1 MDSDKL
7 IFTIIGG
14 VTILILA
21 FILGSSF
28 LKQPVEINDI
38 AFITG
43 GFSSDGSFLQDVVS
57 SHRLGPEYPK
67 LVLVEFSDFQCPSC
81 KLYVPI
87 VESLLQKYP
96 NDLGVIYRH
105 FPLPSHNMS
114 IPAARA
120 SEAAAIQGKF
130 WEYASTLFENQP
142 NFSDD
147 ELVIYATSLGLDI
160 EQFKN
165 DFKSQDVAEIV
176 NSDYQTAIELNLP
189 GTPSFF
195 IISDG
200 KVEQLN
206 LQSQGDLENKVQ
218 EILGSAE

>member
-1 MDSDKL
+1 MDSDKI

-14 VTILILA
+14 VTVLILA

-28 LKQPVEINDI
+28 LKQPHEISDLD
-38 AFITG
+38 FITG
-43 GFSSDGSFLQDVVS
+43 GS
-57 SHRLGPEYPK
+57 SHRIGPENPK

-81 KLYVPI
+81 KLYAPI

-96 NDLGVIYRH
+96 NNLGVIYRH
-105 FPLPSHNMS
+105 FPLPIHNMS
-114 IPAARA
+114 VPAARA

-147 ELVIYATSLGLDI
+147 ELVSYATSLGLDI

-165 DFKSQDVAEIV
+165 DFKSQGVAEAV
-176 NSDYQTAIELNLP
+176 NGDYQTATELNLP

-206 LQSQGDLENKVQ
+206 LQKQGDLDNKVQ
-218 EILGSAE
+218 EILGQPNN

>member
-1 MDSDKL
+1 MDSDKI

-14 VTILILA
+14 VTVLILA

-28 LKQPVEINDI
+28 LKQPHEISDLD
-38 AFITG
+38 FITG
-43 GFSSDGSFLQDVVS
+43 GS
-57 SHRLGPEYPK
+57 SHRIGPENPK

-81 KLYVPI
+81 KLYAPI

-96 NDLGVIYRH
+96 NNLGVIYRH
-105 FPLPSHNMS
+105 FPLPIHNMS
-114 IPAARA
+114 VPAARA

-147 ELVIYATSLGLDI
+147 ELVSYATSLGLDI

-165 DFKSQDVAEIV
+165 DFKSQGVAEAV
-176 NSDYQTAIELNLP
+176 NGDYQTATELNLP

-206 LQSQGDLENKVQ
+206 LQKQGDLENKVQ
-218 EILGSAE
+218 EILGQPNN